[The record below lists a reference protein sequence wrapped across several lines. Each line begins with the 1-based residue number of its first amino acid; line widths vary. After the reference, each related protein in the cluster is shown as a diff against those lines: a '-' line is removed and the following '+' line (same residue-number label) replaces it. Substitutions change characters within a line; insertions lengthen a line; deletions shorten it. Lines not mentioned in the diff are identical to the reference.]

1 MMLGIFQSLFH
12 IKPANT
18 SPETLAFMTLHKSF
32 GVQCLALS
40 FDVQVDTVD
49 IVRPEVSAL
58 I

>member
-1 MMLGIFQSLFH
+1 MF
-12 IKPANT
+12 
-18 SPETLAFMTLHKSF
+18 PETLPLMLLHKSF

-40 FDVQVDTVD
+40 FDVQVDIVA